1 MASLDATVTVEVL
14 NAHQIESLAAALE
27 DAQAEITRLS
37 ISPPPDGTVLV
48 LRCCDKDGRSHGG
61 FQWPESG
68 PVECADWSALAV
80 CGQGLHGWLWG
91 EGDVSCSSIHGD
103 PESRWYVV
111 EVSAADV
118 VDLGGKVKFPR
129 GVVAFSGARVEAV
142 AYLAARSPAGNRT
155 IYGTATAGDAGT
167 ATAGYAGT
175 ATAGVRG
182 TATAGDAGTATAGD
196 AGTAT
201 AGDAGTATAGVRGT
215 ATAGVRG
222 TATAGYAGTATAG
235 YAGTATAGVRGTAT
249 AGVRGTAT
257 AGVRGTATAG
267 DAGTATAGYAGTA
280 TAGYAG
286 TATAGD
292 AGTATA
298 GDAGTATAGVRGTAT
313 AGDAGTIAIRYYDP
327 KRDKYRVAIAE
338 VGENGIEPNTAY
350 VLDADHRFV
359 KKTDAHR
366 DSLQVKASLQDLG
379 GEG

>member
-182 TATAGDAGTATAGD
+182 TATAG
-196 AGTAT
+196 
-201 AGDAGTATAGVRGT
+201 
-215 ATAGVRG
+215 
-222 TATAGYAGTATAG
+222 
-235 YAGTATAGVRGTAT
+235 
-249 AGVRGTAT
+249 VRGTAT

-267 DAGTATAGYAGTA
+267 DAGTATAG
-280 TAGYAG
+280 
-286 TATAGD
+286 D
-292 AGTATA
+292 A
-298 GDAGTATAGVRGTAT
+298 GTAT

>member
-167 ATAGYAGT
+167 
-175 ATAGVRG
+175 
-182 TATAGDAGTATAGD
+182 
-196 AGTAT
+196 
-201 AGDAGTATAGVRGT
+201 
-215 ATAGVRG
+215 
-222 TATAGYAGTATAG
+222 
-235 YAGTATAGVRGTAT
+235 
-249 AGVRGTAT
+249 
-257 AGVRGTATAG
+257 
-267 DAGTATAGYAGTA
+267 
-280 TAGYAG
+280 
-286 TATAGD
+286 
-292 AGTATA
+292 
-298 GDAGTATAGVRGTAT
+298 
-313 AGDAGTIAIRYYDP
+313 IAIRYYDP